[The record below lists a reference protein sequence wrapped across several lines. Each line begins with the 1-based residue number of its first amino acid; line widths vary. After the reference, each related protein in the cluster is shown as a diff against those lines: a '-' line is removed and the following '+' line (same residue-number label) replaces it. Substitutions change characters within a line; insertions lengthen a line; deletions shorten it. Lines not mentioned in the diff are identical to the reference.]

1 MVVLTRYRPH
11 LLPPE
16 QIVAAHLAPALAS
29 QQSQLNAR
37 LQTMQS
43 HNVALFEEIRAQRE
57 AARRML
63 DAVERILADVEGAN
77 GLLDEVVGE
86 LAEESRAVGVEM
98 EM

>member
-1 MVVLTRYRPH
+1 MVLGSDRPH

-16 QIVAAHLAPALAS
+16 QILAAHLAPHLAT

-57 AARRML
+57 EAARL
-63 DAVERILADVEGAN
+63 LAAVEKVLADVDGAN
-77 GLLDEVVGE
+77 GLLGEVVGE
-86 LAEESRAVGVEM
+86 LVAETREVEVEM
-98 EM
+98 AGT